1 MSELYNLIISSQK
14 KDLNS
19 LEVIC
24 NKFSPLIKKYANKLN
39 YEDSY
44 SDLQLSLI
52 ECIYKMPI
60 DNGNFHLSDSYIL
73 SYIKKTIYFSYIALS
88 KNQEKYLFNNS
99 FNYNED
105 YKFEKLTY
113 SEDLYFI
120 EDSLYITDIKKIL
133 KNKEYELFYLK
144 FIKQLSDSDIA
155 NIKNVSRQAINK
167 SIIKI
172 KNKLKEY
179 YKI

>member
-1 MSELYNLIISSQK
+1 MVIFIYLI
-14 KDLNS
+14 
-19 LEVIC
+19 
-24 NKFSPLIKKYANKLN
+24 
-39 YEDSY
+39 
-44 SDLQLSLI
+44 
-52 ECIYKMPI
+52 
-60 DNGNFHLSDSYIL
+60 HIL